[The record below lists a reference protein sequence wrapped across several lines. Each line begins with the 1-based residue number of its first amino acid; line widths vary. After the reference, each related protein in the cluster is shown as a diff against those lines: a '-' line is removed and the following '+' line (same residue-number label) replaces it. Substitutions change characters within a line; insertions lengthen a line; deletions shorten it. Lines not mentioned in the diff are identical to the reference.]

1 MIKVQFQPYMPV
13 TRLLYAEEN
22 LNSTWLKAMKLC
34 YIKSIEPQLLT
45 EMLEQQLILC
55 VKTTK
60 NNTDSSV
67 LALTSAD

>member
-1 MIKVQFQPYMPV
+1 MIKVQFQPHMPV

-22 LNSTWLKAMKLC
+22 LNSTLLKAMKLC

-45 EMLEQQLILC
+45 KMLEQQLILF

-67 LALTSAD
+67 LALTSTD